1 MNKIIILKMPYYKR
15 RYKRNYKT
23 YGSKPYKKR
32 SYKKRAPYKK
42 RYAKASASNVNKK
55 LYALLNKFK
64 LRSKYAPAKYT
75 VVAKK
80 GKKTSM
86 SAAKKK
92 VIDAAH
98 KSAGSYVK
106 AMKAEDGSKMAEL
119 KALASRSATPERSSF
134 IAMRNALVEEGSM
147 YPSAGYHER
156 EERFEGMASPR
167 TPQNRSEAFNTNVYA
182 SRVREESD
190 AMRRLENLLRSEVVP
205 RELYMDV

>member
-1 MNKIIILKMPYYKR
+1 MPYYKR

-80 GKKTSM
+80 AKKTSM

-98 KSAGSYVK
+98 KSAGAYVK
-106 AMKAEDGSKMAEL
+106 SMKAEDGSKMAEL
-119 KALASRSATPERSSF
+119 KALASRSGTPERSSF
-134 IAMRNALVEEGSM
+134 IASRDRLAEEGIL
-147 YPSAGYHER
+147 YPSGGYHRMED
-156 EERFEGMASPR
+156 EGMDVPR
-167 TPQNRSEAFNTNVYA
+167 TPQVRSSAFNTNVYS
-182 SRVREESD
+182 SRVSEE
-190 AMRRLENLLRSEVVP
+190 AAGIKRLEAILRSAVIPED
-205 RELYMDV
+205 LFSDI